1 PTAWTTQRG
10 LWALLLVGSVFA
22 ILPTTL
28 LLGAAFPI
36 GLRLWAA
43 HDEWTTAH
51 LGERVGIFYA
61 TDVFGAILGSV
72 AGGFLLLPALGSQR
86 SVIAIA
92 RMIAACGLL
101 LLLALHRAR
110 RPFAVTAGVAGTL
123 LFVTAAANA
132 PDPLGTLF
140 EQRFPGARL
149 LWHEEGVQTTVTVQ

>member
-1 PTAWTTQRG
+1 
-10 LWALLLVGSVFA
+10 
-22 ILPTTL
+22 
-28 LLGAAFPI
+28 
-36 GLRLWAA
+36 
-43 HDEWTTAH
+43 
-51 LGERVGIFYA
+51 
-61 TDVFGAILGSV
+61 
-72 AGGFLLLPALGSQR
+72 LLLPALGSQR

-92 RMIAACGLL
+92 TMIAACGLL

-149 LWHEEGVQTTVTVQ
+149 PWHEEGVQTTLTVQELDSGARVLYLDGLFQATDSPSAVRVSRRLGALPLAIHDRPSDILVVGLGAGTTAGGASQSDDAHVDV